1 MTPPLRRIE
10 TVIAAHAARQPDY
23 LALRFHDQTWT
34 YAALCADARRRAAL
48 LCAAG
53 VQPGDVVAATGTV
66 SGDTAVS
73 ALACIMANA
82 VYFYLSPLF
91 ALPEIAVRA
100 AMAGVRLVLTPTGVP
115 DTALSHLPTLPQALP
130 GTPSPAAM
138 VDLAAREASAAMN
151 DPALLQS
158 TSGTT
163 GGRPKITRMTHRH
176 HAISATAP
184 LWWEMPESV
193 TYLARPMLYNPELF
207 YDALHR
213 GGTCI
218 LSDSVQPERIEA
230 EMATYGANALW
241 TAPAVV
247 YTLVAQRRPPPPGL
261 ALRVLRTS
269 AAPLAPAL
277 AHAAHARYGATMVQV
292 LASSEAGCIAATPPD
307 TPAGSIGRLVP
318 WAEVR
323 LVDEHG
329 RDVPDG
335 EVGQLLVTGPDLM
348 TDYVGDP
355 EATAVALRD
364 GWLHTGDLARRDA
377 KGFYYLAGRQTLQI
391 NVGGFKVSPEEVEEV
406 LLRHPGVREV
416 VVWGAIDA
424 ARGEIVRAAI
434 VPGESLPS
442 VATLRAHCHRHL
454 AGFKVPRQ
462 WEFREELPRSPLGK
476 VLRHLL

>member
-1 MTPPLRRIE
+1 M
-10 TVIAAHAARQPDY
+10 
-23 LALRFHDQTWT
+23 
-34 YAALCADARRRAAL
+34 
-48 LCAAG
+48 
-53 VQPGDVVAATGTV
+53 
-66 SGDTAVS
+66 AV
-73 ALACIMANA
+73 
-82 VYFYLSPLF
+82 
-91 ALPEIAVRA
+91 
-100 AMAGVRLVLTPTGVP
+100 VRLVLTPMGMP
-115 DTALSHLPTLPQALP
+115 DAALSHLPTLPQALP

-138 VDLAAREASAAMN
+138 TELAAREVIATIN
-151 DPALLQS
+151 DPAILQS

-163 GGRPKITRMTHRH
+163 GGRPKITQMTHHH

-184 LWWEMPESV
+184 LWWETPESV
-193 TYLARPMLYNPELF
+193 AYLARPMLYNPELF

-247 YTLVAQRRPPPPGL
+247 HTLIAQRRPPPPGL

-269 AAPLAPAL
+269 AAPLTPAL
-277 AHAAHARYGATMVQV
+277 ADAAHARYGATMVQV
-292 LASSEAGCIAATPPD
+292 LASSEAGCVAATPPH
-307 TPAGSIGRLVP
+307 TPAGSVGRLVP

-323 LVDEHG
+323 LVDEYG

-335 EVGQLLVTGPDLM
+335 EVGQLLVAGPDLM
-348 TDYVGDP
+348 TGYVGDP

-364 GWLHTGDLARRDA
+364 GWLHTGDLARRDTE
-377 KGFYYLAGRQTLQI
+377 GFYYLAGRQTLQI
-391 NVGGFKVSPEEVEEV
+391 NVSGFKVSPEEVEEV
-406 LLRHPGVREV
+406 LLRHPSVREV
-416 VVWGAIDA
+416 VVWGVMDA
-424 ARGEIVRAAI
+424 ARGEVVRAAI
-434 VPGESLPS
+434 VPEEPPPT
-442 VATLRAHCHRHL
+442 VTALRAHCRTHL